1 MYTLRE
7 KQVHAY
13 FNLSKGIEFF
23 KGFISYKTLKCVRGV
38 RLGNHTAFFVHH
50 VLGPNILSVLICR
63 SINYNTNVKKKLF
76 FFYNSFQMYAFFIGL
91 NCCLLYVYFITLLFL
106 YICFLL

>member
-38 RLGNHTAFFVHH
+38 RLDNRKVLCAARPLAKYFKRLFFVT
-50 VLGPNILSVLICR
+50 C
-63 SINYNTNVKKKLF
+63 
-76 FFYNSFQMYAFFIGL
+76 
-91 NCCLLYVYFITLLFL
+91 
-106 YICFLL
+106 